1 MAYFYSQIKL
11 YTLVIFGT
19 YYYLNK
25 YCTRVADPINQSM
38 LDNIVIRVCSK
49 TLHAAGRG
57 RTTQIPYALD
67 AGTSAVASHET
78 RPGIPG
84 AQKFWH
90 ALGGPSRAGQGIV
103 AGTGRALP
111 LRLLHQSWH
120 A

>member
-1 MAYFYSQIKL
+1 
-11 YTLVIFGT
+11 
-19 YYYLNK
+19 
-25 YCTRVADPINQSM
+25 M

-49 TLHAAGRG
+49 TLLHAAGRG

-111 LRLLHQSWH
+111 LQLLHQSWR